1 MKKVT
6 SALIPGVVGL
16 GYELGLGKSE
26 ISDSGVNTRCC
37 WARVRARVREKVK
50 SVTSALIP
58 VFLLARV
65 GTRIREKVKSVT
77 PALILGVVR
86 LGSQIFT

>member
-16 GYELGLGKSE
+16 GYGLGLGKSE

-50 SVTSALIP
+50 SVT
-58 VFLLARV
+58 
-65 GTRIREKVKSVT
+65 

-86 LGSQIFT
+86 LGYGLGLGKK

>member
-50 SVTSALIP
+50 SVT
-58 VFLLARV
+58 
-65 GTRIREKVKSVT
+65 

-86 LGSQIFT
+86 LPVGYGLGLGKK

>member
-1 MKKVT
+1 M
-6 SALIPGVVGL
+6 
-16 GYELGLGKSE
+16 
-26 ISDSGVNTRCC
+26 
-37 WARVRARVREKVK
+37 K

-77 PALILGVVR
+77 PAFILGVVR